1 MNDLFYE
8 YINHLKYEDS
18 LLNPYGF
25 KDVFNKDGTTKILP
39 SETTAKPVGGGGH
52 LASASSASSASSSS
66 SDKIVI
72 TMENRNERLAEINN
86 NINNNRPEPHN
97 NKYLRIVKIPDDICF
112 NIKRQIRFNEDYS
125 KMDREG
131 IQTGRTENSQLFDYL
146 KKNIFDDKL
155 KIIDQNIRLIDI
167 VDFRSRYTTTER
179 YHRDMHDQ
187 MSISLSN
194 NPYRPRELGSHQ
206 CLLYLDIFHRDGPEM
221 VYYNPLTERAV
232 EFNIPIEENEML
244 IFQDCYF
251 LHKTS
256 KISYPD
262 FRTLIYRVSCIPENE
277 KWESCPI
284 QLLDFLVPD
293 EKRKIEYNTK
303 LVREHYSQYE
313 HGYRY
318 GLKYLK
324 YKNKYLELK
333 KLNGI

>member
-1 MNDLFYE
+1 
-8 YINHLKYEDS
+8 
-18 LLNPYGF
+18 
-25 KDVFNKDGTTKILP
+25 
-39 SETTAKPVGGGGH
+39 
-52 LASASSASSASSSS
+52 
-66 SDKIVI
+66 
-72 TMENRNERLAEINN
+72 
-86 NINNNRPEPHN
+86 
-97 NKYLRIVKIPDDICF
+97 
-112 NIKRQIRFNEDYS
+112 
-125 KMDREG
+125 
-131 IQTGRTENSQLFDYL
+131 
-146 KKNIFDDKL
+146 
-155 KIIDQNIRLIDI
+155 
-167 VDFRSRYTTTER
+167 
-179 YHRDMHDQ
+179 
-187 MSISLSN
+187 
-194 NPYRPRELGSHQ
+194 
-206 CLLYLDIFHRDGPEM
+206 M

-303 LVREHYSQYE
+303 LVGEHYSQYK